1 MPGTDIEDIWL
12 FWSLVFVSQARTIS
26 DFNESWVWLCS
37 VLKLDCEFV
46 SEASLI
52 SRQKGC
58 VIDLLVT
65 L

>member
-12 FWSLVFVSQARTIS
+12 FWSLMFVSQARTIS

-37 VLKLDCEFV
+37 ALKLYCESV
-46 SEASLI
+46 SEAALFPGRKDVSI
-52 SRQKGC
+52 
-58 VIDLLVT
+58 VFLVT

>member
-1 MPGTDIEDIWL
+1 M
-12 FWSLVFVSQARTIS
+12 FVSQARTIS

-37 VLKLDCEFV
+37 VPKLDCEFV